1 MTENGQLRQHTY
13 SELNRITNKLA
24 RTIQQSIVSQN
35 LPRNTDGDYIVAVNM
50 QPSDHLVMTLL
61 AIWKAGAAYLP
72 LDHAFPGPRIEHIV
86 REAKPAVIIYDQ
98 GKLERLV

>member
-1 MTENGQLRQHTY
+1 
-13 SELNRITNKLA
+13 
-24 RTIQQSIVSQN
+24 
-35 LPRNTDGDYIVAVNM
+35 M